1 MIESIR
7 EHLTETIIYNKDM
20 SEINS
25 KFNTQ
30 SPGELIARME
40 VLQRKLGQ
48 LNGLLGGLMAER
60 QAMENKISDA
70 QTRIQKILNKL
81 PQTTD
86 TRQLNLLDNGTL
98 ENSFD
103 E

>member
-1 MIESIR
+1 
-7 EHLTETIIYNKDM
+7 M

-25 KFNTQ
+25 NLNVK

-40 VLQRKLGQ
+40 ILQRKLSQ
-48 LNGLLGGLMAER
+48 LNLELAGLMTER
-60 QAMENKISDA
+60 RAMENKITDA

-86 TRQLNLLDNGTL
+86 TRQLDLLDNSPV
-98 ENSFD
+98 ENPLD
-103 E
+103 D

>member
-1 MIESIR
+1 
-7 EHLTETIIYNKDM
+7 M

-25 KFNTQ
+25 KLISQT
-30 SPGELIARME
+30 PGELIARME
-40 VLQRKLGQ
+40 ILQRKLSQ
-48 LNGLLGGLMAER
+48 LNVQLGGLMTER
-60 QAMENKISDA
+60 RTMENKIADA

-86 TRQLNLLDNGTL
+86 TRQLDLLDNGTVETSL
-98 ENSFD
+98 D